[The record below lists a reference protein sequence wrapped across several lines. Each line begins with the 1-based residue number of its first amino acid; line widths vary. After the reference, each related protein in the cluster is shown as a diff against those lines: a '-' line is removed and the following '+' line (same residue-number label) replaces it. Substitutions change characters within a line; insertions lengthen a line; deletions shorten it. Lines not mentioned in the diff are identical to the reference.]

1 MYTVPTQQQRLA
13 KCKAQTAMASTAT
26 TVAMALVVL
35 AAVSSDVLPVADA
48 GAGLISRT
56 CKKTKT
62 PAICV
67 AMLRAD
73 RRTDGAMNLYGLASN
88 ALLIA
93 IDTVYNNTRVI
104 VDLLFE
110 GKEGTPEEE
119 ALAVCKQAYLEAGN
133 DLELQAR
140 LALDFLD
147 YAGASKVILLAKD
160 AGDMCEDAFKAI
172 KKKSPL
178 ADLDR
183 QMRERCGVTADLMDL
198 LASKRSE

>member
-1 MYTVPTQQQRLA
+1 MYIVPTQKQHLA
-13 KCKAQTAMASTAT
+13 KCKAQKPIASTAA

-48 GAGLISRT
+48 DDGLFSRT
-56 CKKTKT
+56 CKKSKT

-104 VDLLFE
+104 VDLFK
-110 GKEGTPEEE
+110 GKEGTPEGG
-119 ALAVCKQAYLEAGN
+119 ALDVCNQAYLEADN

-140 LALDFLD
+140 VALDFLD
-147 YAGASKVILLAKD
+147 YAGASNVILLAKD

-172 KKKSPL
+172 NKKSPL
-178 ADLDR
+178 TDMDR
-183 QMRERCGVTADLMDL
+183 QMTERCGVTADLMDL

>member
-1 MYTVPTQQQRLA
+1 MYIVPTQQQRLA

-48 GAGLISRT
+48 DSGLISRT

-88 ALLIA
+88 ALLVA

-104 VDLLFE
+104 VDLFR
-110 GKEGTPEEE
+110 GKEGTPEGG
-119 ALAVCKQAYLEAGN
+119 ALDACNQAYLEADN

-178 ADLDR
+178 ADMDR
-183 QMRERCGVTADLMDL
+183 QLKERCGVTADLMDL